1 MSNLRH
7 QFKADTGQVIEIWQG
22 DLTQE
27 SCDAIV
33 NAANTYLSH
42 GGGVAGAIVRVG
54 GYEIQVESNRWVEAH
69 GTIPTGQVAVTGAG
83 KLHCQWVIHAVGPV
97 WKGGKE
103 HEDELLGGAV
113 QNSLLKAEELK
124 LSSIA
129 LPAISSG
136 IFGFPKERCAR
147 IMVETALDFFRY
159 NPKSSLRLVR
169 MTNIDLLTATI
180 FEVALT
186 EAEI

>member
-1 MSNLRH
+1 MVYYRLIIKKIVLRGCAMSNLRH

-69 GTIPTGQVAVTGAG
+69 GTVPTGQVAVTRAG

-97 WKGGKE
+97 WKAVSYTHLRA
-103 HEDELLGGAV
+103 HET
-113 QNSLLKAEELK
+113 
-124 LSSIA
+124 
-129 LPAISSG
+129 
-136 IFGFPKERCAR
+136 RH
-147 IMVETALDFFRY
+147 
-159 NPKSSLRLVR
+159 
-169 MTNIDLLTATI
+169 DL
-180 FEVALT
+180 
-186 EAEI
+186 